1 MTATKPKTETE
12 QTSNDLPA
20 EAPAPKKNRRKKPK
34 HLKRWIILGVVVL
47 LISAFVI
54 RTVSAGK
61 KMIEAMTAYMEEPVA
76 ERTIVHSLTGS
87 GTLEP
92 ANSYTLTTLIEG
104 EVLAAD
110 FEEGDIVEKDSVLY
124 EVDSSDVANN
134 IERAEL
140 SLNQARRSYSSTADM
155 RYIKANTSGT
165 LYSLDVK
172 VGDDV
177 SPGQVIGSIRDSDT
191 MTLELPFPADTAL
204 NFYAGQSAEVT
215 LDGSFETLWGT
226 VVSVSGSDIVGQG
239 NMITRNVTIA
249 VTNPGGLSSTQ
260 AATARVDGIG
270 CSASGMFECNS
281 ESMLTAS
288 SSGTV
293 TAVNVQEGSYVTKD
307 QAIVTL
313 GGKNLNDSIQ
323 NAADNL
329 RSAELSMENTKEQLD
344 NYTITSPIGG
354 TVVNKEY
361 KAGDTIEA
369 GKQLCTIYDLS
380 YLEMVLNIDEL
391 DISSVKVGQK
401 VRITADAVK
410 NEEFEGTITKVSVAG
425 TTTGGITSYPVTV
438 RIDETG
444 GLLPGMNVDA
454 EVVVD
459 SVENALS
466 VPGTAIS
473 RGAGGSSVVLVT
485 VASPSAANAI
495 DRAAPE
501 GYVYVEVETGVGD
514 GDYFE
519 IVSGLQAGDTIAYM
533 PPQTSNMYGMYMAM
547 GGNVDVYYEEGD
559 GPN

>member
-1 MTATKPKTETE
+1 MTETKPKNETE
-12 QTSNDLPA
+12 QAAAVLPA
-20 EAPAPKKNRRKKPK
+20 EMPAPEKKRRKKPK
-34 HLKRWIILGVVVL
+34 HLGRWIILGVIAL
-47 LISAFVI
+47 AIAAFVI

-61 KMIEAMTAYMEEPVA
+61 KMMEAMTAYTEEPVT

-104 EVLAAD
+104 EVLTAD

-140 SLNQARRSYSSTADM
+140 SLSQARRSYNSAADLC
-155 RYIKANTSGT
+155 YIKANTSGT

-177 SPGQVIGSIRDSDT
+177 SPGQIIGSIRDSGT
-191 MTLELPFPADTAL
+191 MTLEVPFPADSAL
-204 NFYAGQSAEVT
+204 NFYAGQGAEVT

-226 VVSVSGSDIVGQG
+226 VESVSGSDIVGQG

-249 VTNPGGLSSTQ
+249 VNNPGALNVAQ
-260 AATARVDGIG
+260 AATATVGGIG
-270 CSASGMFECNS
+270 CSASGTFECNS
-281 ESMLTAS
+281 ESMLSAS
-288 SSGTV
+288 SGGTV
-293 TAVNVQEGSYVTKD
+293 TSVNVQEGSWVNKNQTI
-307 QAIVTL
+307 ATL
-313 GGKNLNDSIQ
+313 GGKNLNDSIA

-329 RSAELSMENTKEQLD
+329 RSAELSMENTKKQLD

-369 GKQLCTIYDLS
+369 GKLLCTIYDLS

-391 DISSVKVGQK
+391 DISSVKVGQP

-410 NEEFEGTITKVSVAG
+410 NAEFTGTITKVSVAG
-425 TTTGGITSYPVTV
+425 TTSGGITSYPVTV
-438 RIDETG
+438 RIDETS

-454 EVVVD
+454 EIVAEE
-459 SVENALS
+459 VENALS

-485 VASPSAANAI
+485 AASPSAARAI
-495 DRAAPE
+495 DRPAPE

-533 PPQTSNMYGMYMAM
+533 PPQTSNMYGMMMAM
-547 GGNVDVYYEEGD
+547 GGNVYYEEGD